1 MKVYAV
7 VHGEKHQGGEIER
20 IFSSRKKALTFILDD
35 LQLQY
40 TYIQWHEIHPDYW
53 EGYGLFIGLQAFD
66 TSTGMYIPK
75 PSE

>member
-7 VHGEKHQGGEIER
+7 VHGEKHQSGEIER
-20 IFSSRKKALTFILDD
+20 IFSSRKKALTYILDD

-53 EGYGLFIGLQAFD
+53 EGYGLFIQLQAFD